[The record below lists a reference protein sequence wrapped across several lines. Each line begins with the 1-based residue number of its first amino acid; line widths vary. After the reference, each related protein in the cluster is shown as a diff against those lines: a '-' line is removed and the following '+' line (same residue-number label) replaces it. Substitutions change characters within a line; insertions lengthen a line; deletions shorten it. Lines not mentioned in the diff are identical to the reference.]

1 MVRSILTTII
11 MATASVFSMV
21 SCATEP
27 VQKEIGLQLYSIR
40 DQINEDLDTSLD
52 AVAQAGYTF
61 VEMAG
66 YNAQEG
72 TFYGM
77 SGEAFKELCNAKGLD
92 SDIFS
97 HQRTGPKCHSV
108 GRMYGMVG

>member
-1 MVRSILTTII
+1 MVRRILTTII

-52 AVAQAGYTF
+52 AVAQAVTRLWKWP
-61 VEMAG
+61 VTMHR
-66 YNAQEG
+66 
-72 TFYGM
+72 
-77 SGEAFKELCNAKGLD
+77 KELSTACPVKPLKN
-92 SDIFS
+92 
-97 HQRTGPKCHSV
+97 SV
-108 GRMYGMVG
+108 MQKDWT